1 MRKNIL
7 IYIND
12 SLGELDWIAPFLKS
26 SDAKHFNFYIFLNG
40 VVKNDEDKEKILT
53 KYGLKDVQ
61 LLNSKDTRFAFFID
75 DFLNR
80 VLGRVKLL
88 SYNLFVFSRYMV
100 DSFRKVVSYLLPS
113 SNGVEFDFIF
123 RDYNLKDSIYL
134 INYIEKNKNAK
145 VVIFP
150 HAVGLQKYHK
160 ECPREPIK
168 KVKSDLWLENSFE
181 SDRVLRSNFYKNKFF
196 VSGVPAFDLNYQK
209 VSLFNVDVKRVLVIT
224 RDCGL
229 AFGFSYEDAFKSF
242 KIILDEFA
250 LLGYDVEV
258 KHHPRDTRLSKW
270 REIQQNYGNVKEVD
284 FSLTELEK
292 EYSVCFTLFSTA
304 PLFLLSRSIPVIEF
318 SPYKKYDDYKRSFA
332 MHFRD
337 KDGSLTHDLLFL
349 ELFKKIELDEI
360 ETILE
365 KDSLKEL
372 SKSQFIKMKQVFPDE
387 ANKNIYTKLLELAN
401 G

>member
-1 MRKNIL
+1 MKKNVL

-26 SDAKHFNFYIFLNG
+26 SYAKHFNFYIFLNG
-40 VVKNDEDKEKILT
+40 VGRSYEEKEGILK
-53 KYGLKDVQ
+53 KYGLKDIK
-61 LLNSKDTRFAFFID
+61 LLNSKYTRFAFLLD

-88 SYNLFVFSRYMV
+88 SYNLFVFGRYVV
-100 DSFRKVVSYLLPS
+100 DIFRKIVSYLIP

-150 HAVGLQKYHK
+150 HAVGLQKFHK

-168 KVKSDLWLENSFE
+168 EVKSDLWLENSKE
-181 SDRVLRSNFYKNKFF
+181 SNMALKSDFYKNKFF
-196 VSGVPAFDLNYQK
+196 ASGVPAFDINYKK

-242 KIILDEFA
+242 KIMLDKFV
-250 LLGYDVEV
+250 LLGYEVEV

-270 REIQQNYGNVKEVD
+270 REIQQNYKNVKEVD

-337 KDGSLTHDLLFL
+337 KEGNLTHDLLFL

-372 SKSQFIKMKQVFPDE
+372 SKSQFIRMKQIFPDE

>member
-1 MRKNIL
+1 MKKNVL

-12 SLGELDWIAPFLKS
+12 SLGELDWIAPFLKLNYV
-26 SDAKHFNFYIFLNG
+26 KHFNFYIFLNG
-40 VVKNDEDKEKILT
+40 VGNNYEDKEKVLK

-61 LLNSKDTRFAFFID
+61 LLNSKDTRFAFLVD

-88 SYNLFVFSRYMV
+88 SYNLFVFGRYVV
-100 DSFRKVVSYLLPS
+100 DIFRKMASYLIPS
-113 SNGVEFDFIF
+113 NSVEFDFIL

-134 INYIEKNKNAK
+134 INYIKKNKNAR

-150 HAVGLQKYHK
+150 HAVGLQKYHE
-160 ECPREPIK
+160 ECPRESIK
-168 KVKSDLWLENSFE
+168 EVKSDLWLENSKE
-181 SDRVLRSNFYKNKFF
+181 SDMALKSDFYKNKFF
-196 VSGVPAFDLNYQK
+196 ASGVPAFDINYKK
-209 VSLFNVDVKRVLVIT
+209 VSLFNIDVKRVLVIT

-229 AFGFSYEDAFKSF
+229 AFGFTYEDAFNSF
-242 KIILDEFA
+242 KIMLDKFY
-250 LLGYDVEV
+250 LLDYEVEV
-258 KHHPRDTRLSKW
+258 KHHPRDTRVSKW
-270 REIQQNYGNVKEVD
+270 REIQQSYDNVKEVD
-284 FSLTELEK
+284 FTLTELEK

-304 PLFLLSRSIPVIEF
+304 PLFLLSRYIPVIEF

-332 MHFRD
+332 MHFKD
-337 KDGSLTHDLLFL
+337 KDGSLTHDLLIL
-349 ELFKKIELDEI
+349 ELFKRIELDEI

-372 SKSQFIKMKQVFPDE
+372 SKSQFTKMKQIFPDE
-387 ANKNIYTKLLELAN
+387 ANKNIYTKLLELVD